1 MKIMRNTLTW
11 LCGKKYGILV
21 LLLIFVVL
29 SQMVFNIDSYL
40 YANNGHYDSA
50 IFFFCGKSLMNGYVP
65 YVDYTDSKGLL
76 LWIIYGIGFLI
87 HNYSYIGVFWIAC
100 LFFWG
105 TFWIGYKTARLYLDK
120 PDALLASLSMAI
132 PYWYWNFYTEGR
144 AEYFCIPFIAYV
156 LYQLLKIM
164 HQPCSMKGL
173 SWEWIG
179 VGGGLVAVIM
189 MKWSVGLMMV
199 SLIVSIGVWA
209 WKRRE
214 LTSYIV
220 SFVVGAMVF
229 SLPFLV
235 YFVATDSLDV
245 MWSEYFQNTLSSVS
259 EPLQATIVSYSREW
273 GNLFFTKRILYIM
286 YTLPLLLLWRR
297 REWFATALPWLSAMF
312 FIALAIRHD
321 NFGHYITVVAPF
333 AIFAVVC
340 LIKAFRSRGI
350 SLRYYF
356 VAFMLAFAYLVW
368 GKIHYNDNFFTK
380 AKDVE
385 EFERI
390 NWRMSR
396 IKDPTILVMGQY
408 PGFAM
413 GYTRPYCRYW
423 ITQMGQTEA
432 MFTAQ
437 DKALREAK
445 ADFVCLIKSNFEKY
459 DPVLLSKGYSFMDEY
474 EGFWIY
480 SKKKIPPVP
489 GGFHV
494 TPMDILTKRNMAE
507 W

>member
-179 VGGGLVAVIM
+179 VGGG
-189 MKWSVGLMMV
+189 GL
-199 SLIVSIGVWA
+199 SL
-209 WKRRE
+209 
-214 LTSYIV
+214 
-220 SFVVGAMVF
+220 
-229 SLPFLV
+229 
-235 YFVATDSLDV
+235 
-245 MWSEYFQNTLSSVS
+245 
-259 EPLQATIVSYSREW
+259 
-273 GNLFFTKRILYIM
+273 
-286 YTLPLLLLWRR
+286 
-297 REWFATALPWLSAMF
+297 
-312 FIALAIRHD
+312 
-321 NFGHYITVVAPF
+321 
-333 AIFAVVC
+333 
-340 LIKAFRSRGI
+340 
-350 SLRYYF
+350 
-356 VAFMLAFAYLVW
+356 
-368 GKIHYNDNFFTK
+368 
-380 AKDVE
+380 
-385 EFERI
+385 
-390 NWRMSR
+390 
-396 IKDPTILVMGQY
+396 
-408 PGFAM
+408 
-413 GYTRPYCRYW
+413 
-423 ITQMGQTEA
+423 
-432 MFTAQ
+432 
-437 DKALREAK
+437 
-445 ADFVCLIKSNFEKY
+445 
-459 DPVLLSKGYSFMDEY
+459 
-474 EGFWIY
+474 
-480 SKKKIPPVP
+480 
-489 GGFHV
+489 
-494 TPMDILTKRNMAE
+494 
-507 W
+507 